1 MERDIGKP
9 LFNVFLLIA
18 SASAFVAASALPNVE
33 IPGDL
38 SAAFF
43 PKLLS
48 GLVFILAIPCLI
60 KDFQEWK
67 SPESKSPESN
77 SRSGDKT
84 SSASGRVRSIA
95 QWSFIIV
102 LLIAYIL
109 AFERLGYIISTSLF
123 TFFCVMG
130 LVMISGTWATLSTPQ
145 KGGSVLSGA
154 VFSVV
159 LASAI
164 FYVFTELFQIPLPS

>member
-9 LFNVFLLIA
+9 LFNLFLLIA
-18 SASAFVAASALPNVE
+18 SASAFVAASALPNIE

-60 KDFQEWK
+60 KDLQEWRRAG
-67 SPESKSPESN
+67 SEGSKAAAVNP
-77 SRSGDKT
+77 
-84 SSASGRVRSIA
+84 VRGIA
-95 QWSFIIV
+95 QWCFAIV
-102 LLIAYIL
+102 LLVAYIY
-109 AFERLGYIISTSLF
+109 AFERLGYIASTALF

-130 LVMISGTWATLSTPQ
+130 LALISGAWSTLSAAQ
-145 KGGSVLSGA
+145 KGLSLLFA
-154 VFSVV
+154 LVFSVV
-159 LASAI
+159 LAGAI
-164 FYVFTELFQIPLPS
+164 FYVFTDLFQIPLPT